1 LDGLSDDYVHGM
13 IRARQLRGGGAIPR
27 LQRKRAVSLGGSPA
41 VAGVWSEARLDDEL
55 QVRPLTD
62 RSGWH
67 TQVMAGHNEIARLA
81 YLPRVD
87 PAGAWRWAIK
97 FGDDGFAGS
106 YADALAALTQSW
118 AATRRRLR

>member
-1 LDGLSDDYVHGM
+1 MGM

-27 LQRKRAVSLGGSPA
+27 LRRKRAVSLGGSPA

-67 TQVMAGHNEIARLA
+67 TQVMAGHVEIARLA
-81 YLPRVD
+81 YLPGVD
-87 PAGAWRWAIK
+87 HAGTWR
-97 FGDDGFAGS
+97 
-106 YADALAALTQSW
+106 
-118 AATRRRLR
+118 